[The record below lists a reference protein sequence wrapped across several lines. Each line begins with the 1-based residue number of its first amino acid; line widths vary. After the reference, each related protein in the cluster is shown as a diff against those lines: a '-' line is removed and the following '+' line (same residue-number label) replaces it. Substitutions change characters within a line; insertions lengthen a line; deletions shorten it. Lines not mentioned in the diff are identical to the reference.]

1 MELDSQM
8 DLSILNPMNDFRKL
22 YLPLRTLL
30 LLHSRAC
37 GSSVPRLAKVEAL
50 PLKTRT

>member
-1 MELDSQM
+1 MELDSRM
-8 DLSILNPMNDFRKL
+8 ELSIKNAMSNLGKL

-37 GSSVPRLAKVEAL
+37 GSSVSRLAKVEAL

>member
-1 MELDSQM
+1 MELDSRM
-8 DLSILNPMNDFRKL
+8 ELIILNPMSDLRKL

-37 GSSVPRLAKVEAL
+37 GSSVSRLAKIEAL

>member
-8 DLSILNPMNDFRKL
+8 DLIIVNLKSDLRKL